1 MYCINTCITSG
12 TLQCMLKLW
21 QQTSQCLLN
30 RSNRNT
36 TAVEI
41 LCTVHGLRFG
51 HLKLID
57 KMVNQGFKTQQ

>member
-1 MYCINTCITSG
+1 MHAKAVATNFTVFII
-12 TLQCMLKLW
+12 
-21 QQTSQCLLN
+21 